1 MLIIRREQMAALAG
15 AQADKLMT
23 SLRSYVRRNF
33 SEECASLTD
42 RELLERLA
50 AIVGHAN
57 TYGITGK
64 RGLYKYAAIAMVYG
78 DEFDSNPE
86 HEWMVDYLTDE
97 DVPDA
102 DERMGRLYAEIIDRM
117 EEEE

>member
-1 MLIIRREQMAALAG
+1 MLLIRKEQMAALAG
-15 AQADKLMT
+15 AQADTLMA
-23 SLRSYVRRNF
+23 SLLSYVRGNF
-33 SEECASLTD
+33 SEECSSQTD
-42 RELLERLA
+42 RELIERLE
-50 AIVGHAN
+50 AIVGRAK

-78 DEFDSNPE
+78 DDFDGNPE
-86 HEWMVDYLTDE
+86 HEWMVDYLKDE

-117 EEEE
+117 EAEE